1 MAESTESSG
10 TAGGNTNNHPTQNF
24 SSPIFLPQNH
34 SISIK
39 LTEGNSLIWQ
49 QQILA
54 TVRGYGLESYLT
66 GEREAPPQMRMIQG
80 STQTE
85 TNPDFLTWHRQD
97 QLLSAW
103 IQSSLSESAMISV
116 VGLGTSIE
124 IWSALEMSFAS
135 QSKAKIMQ
143 YKLQLQTMKK
153 DSMCMR
159 EYLNKVKMCCDLL
172 GSAGCKI
179 ADEDQILHILGGLGS
194 EYDPIMVTVT
204 SKANVWSV
212 QDVGALLL
220 TFESRQESSKQLSI
234 TSEGSELSVNIA
246 HSGFQRRDS
255 QSLSNRGNFGGGNR
269 GGNHGFRGGRG
280 GRGGRF
286 SGNKPTCQVCQ
297 KPGHTADRC
306 WHRFEQHF
314 QPQAAPRARQPQ
326 HQQSYQQQQPFHPA
340 PSANVAQTR
349 AGPSFHSNS
358 SPSPRFPSECSY
370 ERSNVTSWYPD
381 SGATNHV
388 SNDLSNLN
396 SFSEYNGGQCIQLG
410 NGKGIHISH
419 IGQSSYKSHASHS
432 SRTRFLNNLLHAPQ
446 ITKNLMSVSQFA
458 KDNKVFF
465 EFHLFL
471 SCEGPINQGNPSQGN
486 S

>member
-1 MAESTESSG
+1 
-10 TAGGNTNNHPTQNF
+10 
-24 SSPIFLPQNH
+24 
-34 SISIK
+34 
-39 LTEGNSLIWQ
+39 
-49 QQILA
+49 
-54 TVRGYGLESYLT
+54 
-66 GEREAPPQMRMIQG
+66 
-80 STQTE
+80 
-85 TNPDFLTWHRQD
+85 
-97 QLLSAW
+97 
-103 IQSSLSESAMISV
+103 
-116 VGLGTSIE
+116 
-124 IWSALEMSFAS
+124 
-135 QSKAKIMQ
+135 
-143 YKLQLQTMKK
+143 
-153 DSMCMR
+153 
-159 EYLNKVKMCCDLL
+159 MCCDLL

-194 EYDPIMVTVT
+194 EYDTVMVTVT
-204 SKANVWSV
+204 SKANVWSM

-220 TFESRQESSKQLSI
+220 TFDSRLDSSKQLSI
-234 TSEGSELSVNIA
+234 TSEGSQPSVNIA

-255 QSLSNRGNFGGGNR
+255 QSPSNRGNFGGGNR

-340 PSANVAQTR
+340 PSANVAQTY
-349 AGPSFHSNS
+349 AGPSFHNNS
-358 SPSPRFPSECSY
+358 SPSPHFPSECSY
-370 ERSNVTSWYPD
+370 EGSNVTSWYPD

-410 NGKGIHISH
+410 NGKGIQISH

-465 EFHLFL
+465 EFHPLFCLVKDQSTKAILLKGTLDKGLYRFNLLKASTSRPQSPVLQSPLPKNGCRSSSSSFLASVSHDNPSALFTSSTATASIELWHKRLGHCAYLVVIFL
-471 SCEGPINQGNPSQGN
+471 SIQ
-486 S
+486 